1 MFTLQMWFFF
11 PNDKYF
17 AGFLLPKIIFIDRIE
32 LDLNNS
38 QHSKFLSSKV
48 FLDKRRGLASLKP
61 FSVIHVSQLQPWS
74 LK

>member
-1 MFTLQMWFFF
+1 MPKTCLLFF
-11 PNDKYF
+11 PQMISILQ
-17 AGFLLPKIIFIDRIE
+17 ALLPKIIFIDRIE

-61 FSVIHVSQLQPWS
+61 FSVIHVSQLQP
-74 LK
+74 